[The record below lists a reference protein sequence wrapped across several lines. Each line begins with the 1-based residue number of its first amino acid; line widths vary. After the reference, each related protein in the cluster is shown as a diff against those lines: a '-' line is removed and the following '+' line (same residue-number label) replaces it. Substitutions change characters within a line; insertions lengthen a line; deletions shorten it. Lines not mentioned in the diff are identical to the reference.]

1 MKGRTRLEKRRK
13 NGLTVEGEGATAAD
27 GVWRRQGL
35 EDVVQGEKTQA
46 ESWRTKGRPSGGGR
60 AALLP
65 QIYGVLHACFRGA
78 CVQRRWLLWPHE
90 KGLRRGTAERTAFI
104 RTERVVLRVIRYPT
118 GIGKVSQE
126 YPRIFII

>member
-13 NGLTVEGEGATAAD
+13 NRLTVEGEGAVAAD

-46 ESWRTKGRPSGGGR
+46 ESWRTKGRPSGGSR
-60 AALLP
+60 AALLL

-90 KGLRRGTAERTAFI
+90 KGLRRGAAKRTAFI